1 MPLPG
6 GAWCEK
12 RSPNRTSGDASREE
26 AAAPPRPRDED
37 HRRKEDEMSQ
47 QEPEVVVD
55 LDQLPVDE
63 DVPPDEGDA
72 GAEGSK

>member
-1 MPLPG
+1 
-6 GAWCEK
+6 
-12 RSPNRTSGDASREE
+12 
-26 AAAPPRPRDED
+26 
-37 HRRKEDEMSQ
+37 MSQ

-72 GAEGSK
+72 GAEATQ

>member
-1 MPLPG
+1 
-6 GAWCEK
+6 
-12 RSPNRTSGDASREE
+12 
-26 AAAPPRPRDED
+26 
-37 HRRKEDEMSQ
+37 MSQ